1 MFIFSRGRCGVGI
14 VRAAA
19 IAALTI
25 ILPVTAT
32 AQDFGVMNSA
42 ETINKGNFKVMANPI
57 LVFGKNGA
65 DSEPGIALVGGYGF
79 TDRFDVE
86 AKVALFDGITFIGAD
101 AEYWVVKGGSVD
113 VSVIGGFQ
121 LGKSDGFDTTGLGFT
136 ALVSGSVTDRL
147 ELYGALDLSRNSA
160 RDFDFTYTTAH
171 LVPGIEYRVNRTI
184 DFVTEFG
191 FALNSDS
198 SHYVSAGLAFYFGNR

>member
-1 MFIFSRGRCGVGI
+1 MFILNKGMFGMKFVRG
-14 VRAAA
+14 AAF
-19 IAALTI
+19 AALTM
-25 ILPVTAT
+25 ILPVTAA

-42 ETINKGNFKVMANPI
+42 ETINKGNFKVGANPI

-65 DSEPGIALVGGYGF
+65 DSEPGIALIGGYGF

-101 AEYWVVKGGSVD
+101 AEYWLVKGGSVD

-121 LGKSDGFDTTGLGFT
+121 LGKSDGYDTTGLGFT
-136 ALVSGSVTDRL
+136 ALASGSVTDRL

-171 LVPGIEYRVNRTI
+171 LVPGIEYRVSQTI
-184 DFVTEFG
+184 DFYTEVG

-198 SHYVSAGLAFYFGNR
+198 SHYVSAGIAYYFGSR